1 MKTKPIILV
10 LLSISATCAL
20 ARLITSFPGW
30 DLLKVNSPYIIIAH
44 CGEPTPPTPGVLI
57 DNGPNSDSSIEVIS
71 VLKGTNHVSSSQ
83 LWTDRRIWPGE
94 NYLVFGYYDSGVYQA
109 FEEYRVIPLGVDFS
123 TNSIAGKPLD
133 EQLQILFQHAADN
146 LNREIQ
152 KDEEE
157 KHRIEAGLIK

>member
-1 MKTKPIILV
+1 
-10 LLSISATCAL
+10 
-20 ARLITSFPGW
+20 
-30 DLLKVNSPYIIIAH
+30 
-44 CGEPTPPTPGVLI
+44 
-57 DNGPNSDSSIEVIS
+57 
-71 VLKGTNHVSSSQ
+71 
-83 LWTDRRIWPGE
+83 
-94 NYLVFGYYDSGVYQA
+94 LVFGYYDSGVYQA

-157 KHRIEAGLIK
+157 KQRIEAGLIK